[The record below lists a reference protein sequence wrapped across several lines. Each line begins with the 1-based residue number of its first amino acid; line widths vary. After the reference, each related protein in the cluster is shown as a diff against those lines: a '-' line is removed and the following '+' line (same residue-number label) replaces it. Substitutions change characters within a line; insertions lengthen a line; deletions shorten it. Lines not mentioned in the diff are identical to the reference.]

1 MCAILSRVLDR
12 VTAFFPASFCTS
24 VSPSEL
30 SEQLRGEYG
39 EIPLLREADIL
50 CLLLQA
56 CAYPSGG
63 PVRTTSGAIAR
74 GRSEISRTTA
84 SRRCSTRC
92 ARSPTPP
99 SDSGPWS
106 CWEGAATARRREAGE
121 DGGERMGSELS
132 QSGLLPVGLRQ
143 AGGERVEGCVPH
155 HRTLSTFCH
164 FSLPTSFFGSL
175 MSSFLFIKRFT

>member
-63 PVRTTSGAIAR
+63 PVRTTSGARAR
-74 GRSEISRTTA
+74 GLRRYRALPRPAGVLLAVRALLLLRAPAATPGRGAAGRVLRRLGDARLEKTGGNGCEVNSVSLDYFLWDYGKRDGSGWRGVSRTTA
-84 SRRCSTRC
+84 
-92 ARSPTPP
+92 
-99 SDSGPWS
+99 
-106 CWEGAATARRREAGE
+106 
-121 DGGERMGSELS
+121 LS
-132 QSGLLPVGLRQ
+132 QPFTDHLYLT
-143 AGGERVEGCVPH
+143 
-155 HRTLSTFCH
+155 TLSH
-164 FSLPTSFFGSL
+164 L
-175 MSSFLFIKRFT
+175 